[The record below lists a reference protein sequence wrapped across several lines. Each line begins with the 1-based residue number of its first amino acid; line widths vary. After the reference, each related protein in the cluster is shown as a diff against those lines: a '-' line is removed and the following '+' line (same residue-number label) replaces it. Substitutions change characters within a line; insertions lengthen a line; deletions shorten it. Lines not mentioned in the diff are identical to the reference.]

1 MNAVVATTPSHSPFV
16 PSRND
21 VWRGRQRLG
30 AGIATIATG
39 HAELDAA
46 LPGGGWPV
54 GALIEVLAA
63 PAGIGE
69 LRLFFPALARLA
81 AEARRVMVVSPP
93 YPLYAPAL
101 AEAGIAPERIL
112 VLDPGSAEDALWS
125 AEQCLGSGA
134 LGATLCWL
142 ERGDERSLRRLQ
154 LAAERGAMLAL
165 VFRPPEAAREFS
177 PAALRLKLSAEHD
190 GGTRLEILKCRGALG
205 YQRTL
210 RLAAVA

>member
-1 MNAVVATTPSHSPFV
+1 MNAVATSLPYV
-16 PSRND
+16 PNRTD
-21 VWRGRQRLG
+21 VWRGRQRMG
-30 AGIATIATG
+30 AAIATIASG
-39 HAELDAA
+39 HAELDDA

-69 LRLFFPALARLA
+69 LRLFFPALAQLA
-81 AEARRVMVVSPP
+81 AQARRVMVVAPP

-101 AEAGIAPERIL
+101 AEAGIAPERVL
-112 VLDPGSAEDALWS
+112 VLDPGNAEDALWS
-125 AEQCLGSGA
+125 AEQCLSSGA

-142 ERGDERSLRRLQ
+142 DRGDERALRRLQ

-165 VFRPPEAAREFS
+165 VFRPHDAAREFS
-177 PAALRLKLSAEHD
+177 PAALRIRLDPEAD
-190 GGTRLEILKCRGALG
+190 GATRLEILKCRGALG
-205 YQRTL
+205 YRHTL

>member
-1 MNAVVATTPSHSPFV
+1 MNPALAKLLSHPAI
-16 PSRND
+16 
-21 VWRGRQRLG
+21 WRGG
-30 AGIATIATG
+30 DCAPEPASIASG
-39 HAELDAA
+39 FAELDAA

-93 YPLYAPAL
+93 YPLHAPAL
-101 AEAGIAPERIL
+101 AEAGIAPERVL
-112 VLDPGSAEDALWS
+112 VLDPASAEDALWS

-142 ERGDERSLRRLQ
+142 GHGDERALRRLQ

-165 VFRPPEAAREFS
+165 VFRPLEAAREFS
-177 PAALRLKLSAEHD
+177 PAALRVSLSPEPD
-190 GGTRLEILKCRGALG
+190 GATRLEILKCRGALG
-205 YQRTL
+205 YRHTL

>member
-1 MNAVVATTPSHSPFV
+1 MNAVVATRYTPN
-16 PSRND
+16 RND

-69 LRLFFPALARLA
+69 LRLFFPALTRLA
-81 AEARRVMVVSPP
+81 AESRRIMAVSPP

-101 AEAGIAPERIL
+101 AEAGIAPERVL
-112 VLDPGSAEDALWS
+112 VLDPGSTEDALWS
-125 AEQCLGSGA
+125 AEQCLSSGA

-142 ERGDERSLRRLQ
+142 ERGDERALRRLQ

-177 PAALRLKLSAEHD
+177 PAALRLRLDPEHD
-190 GGTRLEILKCRGALG
+190 GATRLEILKCRGALG
-205 YQRTL
+205 YRHTL

>member
-1 MNAVVATTPSHSPFV
+1 MLAVAAPAYTPN
-16 PSRND
+16 RTD
-21 VWRGRQRLG
+21 VWRGRQRL
-30 AGIATIATG
+30 ASAIATLSTG

-46 LPGGGWPV
+46 LPGGGWPI

-69 LRLFFPALARLA
+69 LRLFFPVLARLA
-81 AEARRVMVVSPP
+81 AESRRIVMVAPP
-93 YPLYAPAL
+93 HPPYAPAL
-101 AEAGIAPERIL
+101 AEAGIAPGRVL
-112 VLDPGSAEDALWS
+112 VVHPETAQDAMWS

-142 ERGDERSLRRLQ
+142 RQGDERALRRLQ

-165 VFRPPEAAREFS
+165 AFRPMEAAREFS
-177 PAALRLKLSAEHD
+177 PAALRISLTPERD
-190 GGTRLEILKCRGALG
+190 GATRVEILKCRGSLG
-205 YQRTL
+205 YQQTL